1 MKQNLSAKYSYRIRR
16 AQREADKFYNQ
27 PAMLAVDA
35 FLGDNNGLITTYQ
48 GAELQPGYVV
58 VRDMSGNLSI
68 AYNQRVPLTPGLAI
82 KVGYDPIQPV
92 LFQVLSIRDYLT
104 ENPALNVPAHHSTHE
119 FPSNDTVFVGSFQL
133 LPGLIYTGTGFIVT
147 LYPFFFKKSDGT
159 RGFLQAQT
167 LDLESYVPATGAQ
180 AFTICVDDNND
191 VVIVPGNTSG
201 SIGTLTIS
209 DFPTITNP
217 EYHEIWGVRL
227 YNGQSGVYYT
237 DCYDFRFGGVSGGGS
252 GSGIL
257 IMNPDGVVM
266 PTEPRLQFTGNQ
278 VSVTDDPTGTRTI
291 VNIADPDIPIVL
303 PATARWSASAGDDVF
318 DFPDIV
324 HEIQSVQVNGL
335 GQDPL
340 TYSLT
345 GASNQL
351 TLDDALPFDAV
362 VTANYT
368 IEAL

>member
-1 MKQNLSAKYSYRIRR
+1 
-16 AQREADKFYNQ
+16 
-27 PAMLAVDA
+27 
-35 FLGDNNGLITTYQ
+35 
-48 GAELQPGYVV
+48 
-58 VRDMSGNLSI
+58 
-68 AYNQRVPLTPGLAI
+68 
-82 KVGYDPIQPV
+82 
-92 LFQVLSIRDYLT
+92 
-104 ENPALNVPAHHSTHE
+104 
-119 FPSNDTVFVGSFQL
+119 
-133 LPGLIYTGTGFIVT
+133 
-147 LYPFFFKKSDGT
+147 
-159 RGFLQAQT
+159 
-167 LDLESYVPATGAQ
+167 
-180 AFTICVDDNND
+180 
-191 VVIVPGNTSG
+191 
-201 SIGTLTIS
+201 
-209 DFPTITNP
+209 
-217 EYHEIWGVRL
+217 
-227 YNGQSGVYYT
+227 
-237 DCYDFRFGGVSGGGS
+237 
-252 GSGIL
+252 
-257 IMNPDGVVM
+257 M

-291 VNIADPDIPIVL
+291 VNIADQDIPIVL